1 MTNTEKERHA
11 DPTPQVFYTC
21 SGQGLK
27 RLAAAGLA
35 WLEQHHEMV
44 NALNVFPVPD
54 GDTGTNMLLTL
65 RSAYREIADNPNDH
79 AGQIASL
86 LYNGALLGAR
96 GNSGVI
102 LSQLLR
108 GFANGVEDE
117 PAFDAGGMIRAFQ
130 EAVRIAYGAVQEPVE
145 GTILTVARE
154 MAEEAV
160 LADQD
165 TKDLYEILRRIV
177 VRAHDSVSRT
187 PELLDVLREAG
198 VVDAGGMGLA
208 YILEGM
214 LRHLNGEPLE
224 VSDVLGEELHLQHTL
239 EPGESAYPYDVQ
251 FILKGQRLN
260 IASIRADIEKMG
272 DSTLVVGDA
281 NTIKVHV
288 HVEDPGVP
296 LSYGA
301 TLGTLSDVIVE
312 NMQEQYQEWAMAHGE
327 AHAAQHIEKPTIQE
341 GHIAV
346 ITVAPGNGL
355 ERIFYSL
362 GAAHVIPGGQTMNPS
377 TEQFV
382 NAIGTIP
389 TNRIILLPNNKN
401 ILMAAEAAAELSS
414 GKEVVVIPTRTIPQ
428 GITALLTLDPEG
440 ELSDVAAAMSDMM
453 NEVETGEV
461 TTATRNAKVDG
472 IKIKKGQ
479 IIGLHN
485 DRMCVAGDDLEGV
498 VIDLLEAMGTPNHEL
513 ITLYYGID
521 VTRKE
526 AEALAERLADVFHDQ
541 ELEIK
546 EGGQA
551 HYFYIMS
558 VE

>member
-1 MTNTEKERHA
+1 MTDSENRA
-11 DPTPQVFYTC
+11 RAGQTPQAFYTC
-21 SGQGLK
+21 DGQELK
-27 RLAAAGLA
+27 QLTEAGLA

-54 GDTGTNMLLTL
+54 GDTGINMLLTL
-65 RSAYREIADNPNDH
+65 RSAYREIARNPDNH
-79 AGQIASL
+79 AGRIAGL

-108 GFANGVEDE
+108 GFASEIEDE
-117 PAFDAGGMIRAFQ
+117 KTFNRESIVHGFQ
-130 EAVRIAYGAVQEPVE
+130 EAVRVAYGAVQEPVE

-154 MAEEAV
+154 IAEEAEQ
-160 LADQD
+160 AAQD
-165 TKDLYEILRRIV
+165 TENLKKIMHRIV
-177 VRAHDSVSRT
+177 ARAHDSVSRT

-214 LRHLNGEPLE
+214 LRYLNGETLE
-224 VSDVLGEELHLQHTL
+224 ISDMRSEELHLQHTF
-239 EPGESAYPYDVQ
+239 EPGEPAYPYDVQ
-251 FILKGQRLN
+251 FILKGQRLKVGN
-260 IASIRADIEKMG
+260 IRADIEGMG

-288 HVEDPGVP
+288 HVEDPGIP
-296 LSYGA
+296 LSYATSLGA
-301 TLGTLSDVIVE
+301 LSDVVVE
-312 NMQEQYQEWAMAHGE
+312 NMQEQYQEWAMAHSE
-327 AHAAQHIEKPTIQE
+327 THAAQHIERPDIVDGQV
-341 GHIAV
+341 AA
-346 ITVAPGNGL
+346 ITVAPGDGL

-382 NAIGTIP
+382 AAIDRVP
-389 TNRIILLPNNKN
+389 TDQIVLLPNNKN
-401 ILMAAEAAAELSS
+401 ILMAAKAAAELSNS
-414 GKEVVVIPTRTIPQ
+414 KKVVVIPTRTIPQ
-428 GITALLTLDPEG
+428 GISALLALDSEG
-440 ELSDVAAAMSDMM
+440 DLDDVASSMNDMM
-453 NEVETGEV
+453 NEVETGEI

-472 IKIKKGQ
+472 VKVKKGQ

-485 DRMCVAGDDLEGV
+485 DRMCVAGDDLQEV
-498 VIDLLEAMGTPNHEL
+498 VADLLKTMGTADLEL
-513 ITLYYGID
+513 ITLYYGVDIAKKD
-521 VTRKE
+521 
-526 AEALAERLADVFHDQ
+526 AETLIEHLYEEFPDH
-541 ELEIK
+541 EIEIK

-551 HYFYIMS
+551 HYFYIIS

>member
-1 MTNTEKERHA
+1 MA
-11 DPTPQVFYTC
+11 DSKRGARAAQAPQAFYTC

-27 RLAAAGLA
+27 RLIAAALT
-35 WLEQHHEMV
+35 WLERHHEMV

-65 RSAYREIADNPNDH
+65 RSAYREIVSNPNDH
-79 AGQIASL
+79 AGQIAGL

-108 GFANGVEDE
+108 GFANVIEDE
-117 PAFDAGGMIRAFQ
+117 QVFDAGGMSRGFQ

-145 GTILTVARE
+145 GTMLTVARE
-154 MAEEAV
+154 VAEEAD
-160 LADQD
+160 LAVRD
-165 TKDLYEILRRIV
+165 TEDLHEIMKRIV
-177 VRAHDSVSRT
+177 ARAHDSVSRT
-187 PELLDVLREAG
+187 PEMLDVLREAG

-214 LRHLNGEPLE
+214 LRHLDGDALE
-224 VSDVLGEELHLQHTL
+224 VPEALSEELHLKHTL
-239 EPGESAYPYDVQ
+239 EPGESGYPYDVQ

-260 IASIRADIEKMG
+260 VANIRADIEGMG

-301 TLGTLSDVIVE
+301 TLGTLSDIVVE
-312 NMQEQYQEWAMAHGE
+312 NMQEQYQEWAMAH
-327 AHAAQHIEKPTIQE
+327 AAQHAQKPTVKE
-341 GHIAV
+341 GQVAA
-346 ITVAPGNGL
+346 ITVACGDGL
-355 ERIFYSL
+355 EAIFYSL

-377 TEQFV
+377 TEEFV
-382 NAIGTIP
+382 NAIDSIP
-389 TNRIILLPNNKN
+389 TNRIIVLPNNKN
-401 ILMAAEAAAELSS
+401 ILMAAEAAAGLSQE
-414 GKEVVVIPTRTIPQ
+414 KEVVVVPTRTIPQ
-428 GITALLTLDPEG
+428 GIAALLTLDPDG
-440 ELSDVAAAMSDMM
+440 ELGDVAAAMNNLMD
-453 NEVETGEV
+453 EVETGEV
-461 TTATRNAKVDG
+461 TTATRSAKVDG
-472 IKIKKGQ
+472 VKVKKGQ

-485 DRMCVAGDDLEGV
+485 DRMCVAGDVLED
-498 VIDLLEAMGTPNHEL
+498 VIVALLEAMGTVDREL
-513 ITLYYGID
+513 ITLYHGMD

-526 AEALAERLADVFHDQ
+526 AEALADHLTGVFPDQ
-541 ELEIK
+541 EIEVK